1 MGAAEEASFDEFF
14 RMSSQRLLGQAYLLT
29 ADLARAQDLTQDAFE
44 RAWLRWNTISTYD
57 DPEAWVRR
65 ILHNLCISEWRKRG
79 RRSDGSSGPARVV
92 QPPGE
97 DHLVLLEALRS
108 LSPDQAKALVL
119 HDGLGFTA
127 AEIAADMSVP
137 EGTVRSWI
145 TRARSHAASALGDLG
160 HSYSGDAR

>member
-1 MGAAEEASFDEFF
+1 MGGTDEAQFDEFF
-14 RMSSQRLLGQAYLLT
+14 RNSNRRLLGQAYLLT
-29 ADLARAQDLTQDAFE
+29 ADMARAQDLTQDAFE
-44 RAWLRWNTISTYD
+44 RAWLRWDTVSTYD

-65 ILHNLCISEWRKRG
+65 ILHNLCISEWRKRVP
-79 RRSDGSSGPARVV
+79 RSNSHRDVARVV
-92 QPPGE
+92 LPPGE

-119 HDGLGFTA
+119 HDGLGCTA

-145 TRARSHAASALGDLG
+145 TRARSHAASALGDRG